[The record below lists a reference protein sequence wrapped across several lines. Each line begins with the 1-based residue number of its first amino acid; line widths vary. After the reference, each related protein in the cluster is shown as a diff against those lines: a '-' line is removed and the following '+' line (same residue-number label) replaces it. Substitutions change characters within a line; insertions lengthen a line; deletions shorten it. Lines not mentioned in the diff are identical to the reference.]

1 MKSFYLSCFIC
12 PPRVT
17 VPATTTTT
25 PTMSPWKGDVP
36 RVYELTCDDTV
47 CPPDS
52 FCLSDYDGGGGSRC
66 HCNLGRSGDTCSDGE
81 RHAVLGGFPC
91 KCNWLQLQVTLLK
104 MEK

>member
-12 PPRVT
+12 PARVT

-81 RHAVLGGFPC
+81 RNAVLGGFPC
-91 KCNWLQLQVTLLK
+91 TTGYNYKLPC
-104 MEK
+104 